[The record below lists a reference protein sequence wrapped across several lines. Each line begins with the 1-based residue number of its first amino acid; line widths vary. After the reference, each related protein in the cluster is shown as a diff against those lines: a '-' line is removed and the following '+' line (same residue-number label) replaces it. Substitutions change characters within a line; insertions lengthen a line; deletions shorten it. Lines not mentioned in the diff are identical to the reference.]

1 MYLRTMRYLL
11 IVALV
16 VGMVLPT
23 AGFAQS
29 VEAVQEQPAAVVE
42 PSAEQPTGQAAAQAE
57 EPQHALAPI
66 IRVTDANQKAF
77 KNGDTADTD
86 LEVTISHTASFQY
99 TVQADNADE
108 SSEGSSD
115 EPVTV
120 KLVGKADGMPH
131 TYVITATDK
140 ENAELKS
147 TFELTIT
154 KPSADQPAVEQP
166 KPPRKPRVKS
176 QPQVQANDD
185 AQVTFT
191 ATSGTSNIIS
201 GDKATD
207 NVQITIMPNGQGLGY
222 KYSVIADVQPDDTNE
237 LTGSTDL
244 DVENDGNKVI
254 LKGKA
259 DGTAVKYVIT
269 VKGVSPEVSSS
280 FTVTIEQRQ
289 MTISSPQTGATVQP
303 GGSIE
308 LNFDQSLKYWF
319 NKTDVMTGTDVTAKF
334 TPIASIKKQGDQTG
348 VTYTATW
355 DGNAK
360 ITLKPSAALTY
371 GAKYD
376 ITVQEKKV
384 RDANYRFNK
393 AFNATFTVDT
403 QPATFY
409 PAHNATGVSPLV
421 QPTVT
426 FTKPVLLAG
435 SKLPITSANAASLID
450 FNGGAFTASYS
461 GQVIIITPTN
471 PLINHQS
478 YALKLKAGVVVDANN
493 NPNAEAS
500 AVFTVEDNATP
511 YATITPAHGATY
523 VSNTAAL
530 KVKFSEKMYLAGNGF
545 VELNTSNVG
554 SVNIF
559 SLLDESNYP
568 VATTR
573 TYDVVNNELY
583 ITPVAPL
590 AYSKPYRLQVNA
602 GVLRDAAGNYNTA
615 AYSQFT
621 TTPDFY
627 PPYLVF
633 TPSTGTSGVQLN
645 ASVVIKFTEP
655 VTLQTSALADFVTI
669 KDINANSLIAFRP
682 TWDAFTQTLTL
693 TPSAYLQ
700 PNKGYIVTVMPNLVR
715 DVSGLGNQL
724 STSVF
729 YTQYDLT
736 PPTFTSVP
744 LNGASNVA
752 VNDAFYV
759 TVSEAVK
766 RGNGEELTNSN
777 AGKVVYLYDSLNK
790 VVATKVTWDAVANK
804 FAITPTYPLRS
815 GTSYRLA
822 IAAGELRDLGGNPN
836 NLFYSDFRTVVQ
848 WGAPIISASI
858 ANGQTNVPL
867 DGQLLIFFDKPVSYA
882 DGTAFTNSNIAK
894 LLTFRDERNVNVP
907 FTASWDADN
916 LRVTVT
922 TKSKLQTSQK
932 YNVTIDAGKIMDG
945 LGNRNNAF
953 GILFTTVSAADLP
966 TVISAPVNGDYDIP
980 IDTDINLQFNKP
992 VRLADGSPITASA
1005 IESLISLK
1013 TSRRDLV
1020 SFQAEWSPSE
1030 LVMTLV
1036 PKKRLSKN
1044 ESYTLYLPANAF
1056 TDMSN
1061 NPVPA
1066 YIASFSTPYDTNLP
1080 KIASVPMNDDT
1091 DVPVDKKIEVVFSED
1106 VTLKNGTKPT
1116 ATTLKRLVSVY
1127 DENFKTVS
1135 ASYSWNSTTRTLTI
1149 KPTQLLRINTAYTIS
1164 VGPDSVFNKS
1174 KKGNGGYIATFK
1186 TTATAPAIKITTTP
1200 KNLATDVPIR
1210 DDLKVTFSDAVTLA
1224 NGSTITSS
1232 NITGL
1237 VQLLTVDG
1245 KSVPSKLTWDSSKRT
1260 ITVDPKLYLEKKSYY
1275 TLYIPAGSFSNQAGA
1290 VNDEL
1295 KVTFMTGK

>member
-16 VGMVLPT
+16 VGMALPT

-29 VEAVQEQPAAVVE
+29 VETTLEQPAAN
-42 PSAEQPTGQAAAQAE
+42 AEQPTEQPAAHTE
-57 EPQHALAPI
+57 EPQQALAPI
-66 IRVTDANQKAF
+66 IRVTDANQKEY
-77 KNGDTADTD
+77 KTGDTADTD
-86 LEVTISHTASFQY
+86 VEVTISHTASFQY
-99 TVQADNADE
+99 TVQADTADE

-120 KLVGKADGMPH
+120 KLAGKADGLPH
-131 TYVITATDK
+131 AYVITATDK
-140 ENAELKS
+140 ANGELKS

-154 KPSADQPAVEQP
+154 KPAADEPAVVQP
-166 KPPRKPRVKS
+166 KPRKPRVKS
-176 QPQVQANDD
+176 QPQVQTQVNN
-185 AQVTFT
+185 AQVTFS
-191 ATSGTSNIIS
+191 AISGTGTIAD
-201 GDKATD
+201 GGKATD
-207 NVQITIMPNGQGLGY
+207 DVQITITPATAGLGY
-222 KYSVIADVQPDDTNE
+222 KYSVAAPDAQPDDPAE
-237 LTGSTDL
+237 LTGSTDQ
-244 DVENDGNKVI
+244 DVVNDGSKFT

-269 VKGVSPEVSSS
+269 VKGATPEVSST

-289 MTISSPQTGATVQP
+289 MTITSPQAGTTVQP
-303 GGSIE
+303 GDSIV
-308 LNFDQSLKYWF
+308 LNFDKPLKYWE
-319 NKTDVMTGTDVTAKF
+319 NKPDVITGTDVTTNF

-348 VTYTATW
+348 ITYTATW

-360 ITLKPSAALTY
+360 ITLKPNAALTY

-376 ITVQEKKV
+376 VTVQEKKI

-393 AFNATFTVDT
+393 AFTGTFTVDT
-403 QPATFY
+403 QPGATFY
-409 PAHNATGVSPLV
+409 PTHNATGVSPLI

-426 FTKPVLLAG
+426 FTKPVFLAG
-435 SKLPITSANAASLID
+435 SKQPITSANAASLID

-461 GQVIIITPTN
+461 GQVITVTPTN
-471 PLINHQS
+471 PLINRQS
-478 YALKLKAGVVVDANN
+478 YTLKLKAGVVVDANN

-500 AVFTVEDNATP
+500 AVFMVEDNAPP

-530 KVKFSEKMYLAGNGF
+530 RVKFSKKMYLAGNGF
-545 VELNTSNVG
+545 VELNSANVG

-590 AYSKPYRLQVNA
+590 AYSKTYRLQVNA

-621 TTPDFY
+621 TTPDFF

-655 VTLQTSALADFVTI
+655 VTLQTSALTDYVTI

-682 TWDAFTQTLTL
+682 AWDAFTQTLTL

-700 PNKGYIVTVMPNLVR
+700 PNKGYIVTVLPNLVR

-724 STSVF
+724 STSIF

-752 VNDAFYV
+752 VNDTFYV
-759 TVSEAVK
+759 TVSEPVK
-766 RGNGEELTNSN
+766 RSNGEELTNSN

-790 VVATKVTWDAVANK
+790 AVATKVTWDAAANK

-815 GTSYRLA
+815 GASYRLA

-882 DGTAFTNSNIAK
+882 DGTALSNSNIAK

-922 TKSKLQTSQK
+922 SKSKLQTSQK
-932 YNVTIDAGKIMDG
+932 YTVAIDAGKVMDG

-980 IDTDINLQFNKP
+980 VDTDINLQFNKP

-1013 TSRRDLV
+1013 TSRRDSV
-1020 SFQAEWSPSE
+1020 AFQAEWSPSE

-1066 YIASFSTPYDTNLP
+1066 YIASFSTQYDANLP

-1091 DVPVDKKIEVVFSED
+1091 NVPVDKKIEVVFSED
-1106 VTLKNGTKPT
+1106 VTLKSGAKPT
-1116 ATTLKRLVSVY
+1116 ATTLKRLVAVY
-1127 DENFKTVS
+1127 DENFRTVA

-1186 TTATAPAIKITTTP
+1186 TTATADPIKITTTP
-1200 KNLATDVPIR
+1200 KNLATNVSIR

-1232 NITGL
+1232 NLTGL

-1245 KSVPSKLTWDSSKRT
+1245 KSVPAKLTWDSSKRT
-1260 ITVDPKLYLEKKSYY
+1260 ITVDPKLYLEQKSYY